1 MTLTNT
7 NIDGHKW
14 LLQIFTWVAVPL
26 MLQQLRLPLICALH
40 KSRGWRQL
48 RCSVAVSP
56 KYANTQVFAAE

>member
-14 LLQIFTWVAVPL
+14 LLQVFTWVAVL
-26 MLQQLRLPLICALH
+26 SMMQQLRLPLIRTLH
-40 KSRGWRQL
+40 KSMGWRQL